1 MKDNEV
7 LITALRGVLSMCRTE
22 GRSRAELKTAVDEV
36 CNHKPQT
43 QNEREEEWISVVQNL
58 MDNGY
63 GKEWAIRQAGLPPR
77 KGMEDEI

>member
-7 LITALRGVLSMCRTE
+7 LITALRGVLSTCRTE
-22 GRSRAELKTAVDEV
+22 EMARAELKTIVDEV

-43 QNEREEEWISVVQNL
+43 QNEREEEWISLVQNL
-58 MDNGY
+58 MDSGY
-63 GKEWAIRQAGLPPR
+63 DKVWAIRQAGPPPR